1 MLPLI
6 ISLVGLLLIVLIG
19 YNVIQQYKQK
29 AEVEKRIS
37 ITKQHTIISEV
48 DELLQ
53 LATKIPFSK
62 MLVLI
67 LKNRIRNALLTMINI
82 SPSVNSYREHFS
94 DTEAQIKQIRDNYVA
109 PNPNE
114 FQLPSNDKESV
125 FLVQATKK
133 LRAVLRS
140 EHTRGKVNTNIF
152 VAENRQLELIQLK
165 INLKNSLKR
174 VSDAKLNKQYDTAKQ
189 MIEKILRILEN
200 IPDKDNDLLQKQ
212 QFLVDEQQ
220 QVLAYL
226 KENPDYPSHTASDIS
241 RIINEDTKKKERDM
255 IFGDK
260 QKW

>member
-1 MLPLI
+1 LLPLI

-37 ITKQHTIISEV
+37 ITKQHAIISEV

-62 MLVLI
+62 MLMLI
-67 LKNRIRNALLTMINI
+67 LKNRIRNALLMMINI
-82 SPSVNSYREHFS
+82 SPGTNAYKEHFS
-94 DTEAQIKQIRDNYVA
+94 DTEAQIKQIKDNYTA
-109 PNPNE
+109 PNASE
-114 FQLPSNDKESV
+114 FPLPSNDNEGLA
-125 FLVQATKK
+125 LVQATKK

-174 VSDAKLNKQYDTAKQ
+174 VSDAKSNKQYDTAKQ
-189 MIEKILRILEN
+189 MIEKILRILES
-200 IPDKDNDLLQKQ
+200 IPDKDNDLLQQQ
-212 QFLVDEQQ
+212 QFLIEEEQ
-220 QVLAYL
+220 QVLAYI
-226 KENPDYPSHTASDIS
+226 KANPDAPQTSIDIN
-241 RIINEDTKKKERDM
+241 RIINEDKKKKERDM